1 MYKNMIY
8 GYCRISRKTQNIDR
22 QVRNISEAF
31 PTAKISKEEYTGR
44 KIQGRKELNKILKQ
58 VRPGDTIVFDSVSR
72 MSRNAEEGFQLYQEL
87 YADGI
92 NLVFLKEPY
101 CNTAKYQETL
111 AKQIDITIN
120 TGDSATDA
128 LMQSII
134 DALNTFRQN
143 LVRKDI
149 ELAFEQAQKEVDDLR
164 QRTIEGIET
173 ARRNGKQIGLAE
185 NTRLKSKKSVKA
197 KNIIRKHNR
206 TFGGNLTN
214 EETWT
219 LAGIS
224 KMTFYK
230 YKDELIAE
238 MKQE

>member
-1 MYKNMIY
+1 MIY

-72 MSRNAEEGFQLYQEL
+72 MSRNASEGFQLYQEL
-87 YADGI
+87 YDNGI
-92 NLVFLKEPY
+92 NLVFLKEPHI
-101 CNTAKYQETL
+101 NTSKYQEAL
-111 AKQIDITIN
+111 RNQINITVT
-120 TGDSATDA
+120 TGDQATDI
-128 LMQSII
+128 LMKSII

-173 ARRNGKQIGLAE
+173 ARRNGKQIGLAK
-185 NTRLKSKKSVKA
+185 NTKLQTKKSIEA
-197 KNIIRKHNR
+197 KNIIHKHNR

-214 EETWT
+214 EETWR

-238 MKQE
+238 MQQE

>member
-1 MYKNMIY
+1 MIY
-8 GYCRISRKTQNIDR
+8 GYARISRKTQNIER

-31 PTAKISKEEYTGR
+31 PEAKISKEEYTGR
-44 KIQGRKELNKILKQ
+44 KIQGRRELDKILKR

-72 MSRNAEEGFQLYQEL
+72 MSRNASEGFQLYQEL
-87 YADGI
+87 YDNGI
-92 NLVFLKEPY
+92 NLVFLKEPHI
-101 CNTAKYQETL
+101 NTSKYQEAL
-111 AKQIDITIN
+111 RNQINITVA
-120 TGDSATDA
+120 TGDQATDI
-128 LMQSII
+128 LMKSII
-134 DALNTFRQN
+134 DALNTFQQN

-149 ELAFEQAQKEVDDLR
+149 ELAFIQAQKEVDDLR
-164 QRTIEGIET
+164 QRTKEGIET
-173 ARRNGKQIGLAE
+173 ARRNGKQIGLAK
-185 NTRLKSKKSVKA
+185 NTKLQTKKSIEA

-238 MKQE
+238 MQQE

>member
-1 MYKNMIY
+1 MIY

-173 ARRNGKQIGLAE
+173 ARRNGKQIGLAK

-238 MKQE
+238 MQQE

>member
-1 MYKNMIY
+1 MIY
-8 GYCRISRKTQNIDR
+8 GYARISRKTQNIER

-31 PTAKISKEEYTGR
+31 PEAKISKEEYTGR
-44 KIQGRKELNKILKQ
+44 KIQGRRELNKILKRI
-58 VRPGDTIVFDSVSR
+58 RPGDTIVFDSVSR
-72 MSRNAEEGFQLYQEL
+72 MSRDASEGFQLYQGL
-87 YADGI
+87 YDNGI
-92 NLVFLKEPY
+92 NLVFLKEPHI
-101 CNTAKYQETL
+101 NTSKYQEAL
-111 AKQIDITIN
+111 RNQINITVA
-120 TGDSATDA
+120 TGDQATDI
-128 LMQSII
+128 LMKSII
-134 DALNTFRQN
+134 DALNTFQQN

-149 ELAFEQAQKEVDDLR
+149 ELAFLQAQKEVDDLR
-164 QRTIEGIET
+164 QRTKEGIET
-173 ARRNGKQIGLAE
+173 ARRNGKQIGLAK
-185 NTRLKSKKSVKA
+185 NTKLQTKKSIEA

-238 MKQE
+238 MQQE

>member
-1 MYKNMIY
+1 MIY

-44 KIQGRKELNKILKQ
+44 KIQGRRELNKILKQ

-134 DALNTFRQN
+134 DALNTFQQN

-149 ELAFEQAQKEVDDLR
+149 ELAFTQAQKEVDDLR
-164 QRTIEGIET
+164 QRTREGIET
-173 ARRNGKQIGLAE
+173 ARRNGKQIGLAK
-185 NTRLKSKKSVKA
+185 NTRLKTKKSVKA
-197 KNIIRKHNR
+197 KNIIRKHNK

-214 EETWT
+214 EETWK

-230 YKDELIAE
+230 YKDELITALQ
-238 MKQE
+238 QE

>member
-1 MYKNMIY
+1 MIY
-8 GYCRISRKTQNIDR
+8 GYARISRKTQNIER

-31 PTAKISKEEYTGR
+31 PEAKISKEEYTGR
-44 KIQGRKELNKILKQ
+44 KIQGRRELNKILKRI
-58 VRPGDTIVFDSVSR
+58 RPGDTIVFDSVSR

-173 ARRNGKQIGLAE
+173 ARRNGKQIGLAK
-185 NTRLKSKKSVKA
+185 NTKLQTKKSIEA

-230 YKDELIAE
+230 YKDELITALQ
-238 MKQE
+238 QE

>member
-1 MYKNMIY
+1 MIY
-8 GYCRISRKTQNIDR
+8 GYARISRKTQNIER

-31 PTAKISKEEYTGR
+31 PEAKISKEEYTGR
-44 KIQGRKELNKILKQ
+44 KIQGRRELDKILKR

-72 MSRNAEEGFQLYQEL
+72 MSRNASEGFQLYQEL
-87 YADGI
+87 YDNGI
-92 NLVFLKEPY
+92 NLVFLKEPHI
-101 CNTAKYQETL
+101 NTSKYQEAL
-111 AKQIDITIN
+111 RNQINITVA
-120 TGDSATDA
+120 TGDQATDI
-128 LMQSII
+128 LMKSII
-134 DALNTFRQN
+134 DALNTFQQN

-149 ELAFEQAQKEVDDLR
+149 ELAFLQAQKEVDDLR
-164 QRTIEGIET
+164 QRTKEGIET
-173 ARRNGKQIGLAE
+173 ARRNGKQIGLAK
-185 NTRLKSKKSVKA
+185 NTKLQTKKSIEA

-238 MKQE
+238 MQQE